1 MKISHLAFVAERLP
15 QKINCATSLV
25 PVGRTFQ
32 GYVCN
37 FLPAA
42 SNNSFDKISSF
53 LTWVNDPIEEAFVKE
68 APTEII
74 TIQIKHH
81 RSKFFLQILIESY
94 WTCSAKQASSLPHS
108 FRLHRCNG
116 GNCENKRKI
125 FSR

>member
-68 APTEII
+68 APTEITTI
-74 TIQIKHH
+74 TNRH
-81 RSKFFLQILIESY
+81 RTNNKMLSAIDFFKY
-94 WTCSAKQASSLPHS
+94 
-108 FRLHRCNG
+108 
-116 GNCENKRKI
+116 
-125 FSR
+125 